1 MRLLLAA
8 ALMAASPAFADK
20 AADDYAVC
28 VIGNSPIMRRNM
40 HRLDSPADVYDAARA
55 ACPVPTGAAD
65 LDTVE
70 SFIEEVVEDLAGAL
84 ILLADA
90 DSAGQ

>member
-28 VIGNSPIMRRNM
+28 VIGNSAIMLRNM
-40 HRLDSPADVYDAARA
+40 ERIDSPADVYDLTGPARA
-55 ACPVPTGAAD
+55 RPMASSACM
-65 LDTVE
+65 
-70 SFIEEVVEDLAGAL
+70 
-84 ILLADA
+84 
-90 DSAGQ
+90 